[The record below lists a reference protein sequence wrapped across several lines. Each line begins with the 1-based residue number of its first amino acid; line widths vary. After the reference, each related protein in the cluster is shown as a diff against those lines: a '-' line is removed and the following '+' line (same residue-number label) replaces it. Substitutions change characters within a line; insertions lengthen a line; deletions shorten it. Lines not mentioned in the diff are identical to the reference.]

1 MINNYISLLYMNI
14 YYIILLLFILY
25 LYNINNYNNIE
36 TFLDHLD
43 VDDFQYVATNG
54 LNSNGMSNNYF
65 IKFIP
70 EFEKSPGFLSD
81 IYDLMGKDTHH
92 YLFESPHM
100 DKKYDDKPYHF
111 KKNISAYL
119 GIDDDDLDDDI
130 KKDFGRPITYPSRTE
145 RDHFLKNEQLLDS
158 MLIVE
163 PHKYRH
169 PESLGNKIIY
179 DFSNSID
186 YEHEMRERELR
197 LRGFH
202 RSSLTEEDDYLSMT
216 FCDDV
221 DEIGTDFPCH
231 EFGLEFNYDLET
243 RLKLAKYRD
252 PKTHPNMSEDDIND
266 INAESAK
273 ICCKRNL

>member
-1 MINNYISLLYMNI
+1 MNI
-14 YYIILLLFILY
+14 YIIILLFVLFL
-25 LYNINNYNNIE
+25 LLKDKHYNSDNIE

-43 VDDFQYVATNG
+43 VDDIQYVATNG
-54 LNSNGMSNNYF
+54 SNSNGMLNNYF

-70 EFEKSPGFLSD
+70 EFEKSNGLLSD
-81 IYDLMGKDTHH
+81 IYDYMGIDSHH
-92 YLFESPHM
+92 YLFESPYM

-119 GIDDDDLDDDI
+119 GIDDDDIKNDYIQNNNI
-130 KKDFGRPITYPSRTE
+130 KKDFGRPITYPSRTD
-145 RDHFLKNEQLLDS
+145 RDNFLKNEQLLDS

-163 PHKYRH
+163 PHEYRH
-169 PESLGNKIIY
+169 PESLGNKIVY

-202 RSSLTEEDDYLSMT
+202 RSSLTETDDYLSMT

-221 DEIGTDFPCH
+221 DEMGTDFPCDK
-231 EFGLEFNYDLET
+231 FGLEFNYDLEN
-243 RLKLAKYRD
+243 RLKLAKYRN
-252 PKTHPNMSEDDIND
+252 PETHPNMSSEDIDYINN
-266 INAESAK
+266 ISSN
-273 ICCKRNL
+273 ICCKK

>member
-1 MINNYISLLYMNI
+1 MNI
-14 YYIILLLFILY
+14 YFIVILLFVLFL
-25 LYNINNYNNIE
+25 LLKDKHYNSDNIE

-43 VDDFQYVATNG
+43 VDDIQYVATNG
-54 LNSNGMSNNYF
+54 SNSNGMLNNYF

-70 EFEKSPGFLSD
+70 EFEKSNGLLSD
-81 IYDLMGKDTHH
+81 ISDYMGIDSHH
-92 YLFESPHM
+92 YLFESPYM

-119 GIDDDDLDDDI
+119 GIDDDDIKNDYIQNNNI
-130 KKDFGRPITYPSRTE
+130 KKDFGRPITYPSRTD
-145 RDHFLKNEQLLDS
+145 RDNFLKNEQLLDR

-163 PHKYRH
+163 PHEYRH
-169 PESLGNKIIY
+169 PESLGNKIVY

-202 RSSLTEEDDYLSMT
+202 RSSLTKTDDYLSMT

-221 DEIGTDFPCH
+221 DEMGTDFPCDK
-231 EFGLEFNYDLET
+231 FGLEFNYDLEN
-243 RLKLAKYRD
+243 RLKLAKYRN
-252 PKTHPNMSEDDIND
+252 PETHPNMSSEDIDYINN
-266 INAESAK
+266 ISSN
-273 ICCKRNL
+273 ICCKK